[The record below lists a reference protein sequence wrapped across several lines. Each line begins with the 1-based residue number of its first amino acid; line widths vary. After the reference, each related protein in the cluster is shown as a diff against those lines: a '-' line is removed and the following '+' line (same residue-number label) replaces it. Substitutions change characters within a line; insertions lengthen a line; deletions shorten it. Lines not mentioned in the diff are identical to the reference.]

1 MYFTKDIK
9 SKLEVGGFYK
19 EDIHINER
27 RNMGVSKGN
36 KNYHVNSKHDLKNIK
51 YYLVLTIKIWYN

>member
-36 KNYHVNSKHDLKNIK
+36 KNYHVNSKHDLNMAANEFPLRL
-51 YYLVLTIKIWYN
+51 LVT